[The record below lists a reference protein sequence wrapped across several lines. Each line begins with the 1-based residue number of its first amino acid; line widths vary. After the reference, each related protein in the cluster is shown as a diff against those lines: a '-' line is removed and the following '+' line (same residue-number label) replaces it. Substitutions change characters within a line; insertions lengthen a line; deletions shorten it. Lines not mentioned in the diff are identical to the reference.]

1 MSGRI
6 VMLAALVCLVATSVG
21 SCSDE
26 RITIPD
32 TEKREDSP
40 GGTIEYGRLHN
51 EILREYANRTHLF
64 RDRISRANA
73 VKLFI
78 RCSNTVFERNGM
90 DFTVDNRFVDSTLA
104 VFADIGEQCGFD
116 FFEPG
121 SDPEVAF
128 TYFERNGRLDTGG
141 IERVRN
147 CWKRTIYPDRAIE
160 FREPMPPGERD
171 GVYPVI
177 DIMEHSAEFWREY
190 YHQMDEYVARHPE
203 LQGWWDK
210 WKKRIREWALIGSDC
225 IGGLAGLGAG
235 PAAAIVG
242 AALGSIAFTF
252 AWPPY

>member
-6 VMLAALVCLVATSVG
+6 VMLAALVCLVATSVD

-32 TEKREDSP
+32 TAKRQDSP
-40 GGTIEYGRLHN
+40 VGTIEYGRLHN
-51 EILREYANRTHLF
+51 EILREYTNRTHLF

-78 RCSNTVFERNGM
+78 LCSNIVFERNGLE
-90 DFTVDNRFVDSTLA
+90 FTVDGRFVDGTLA
-104 VFADIGEQCGFD
+104 VFAGIEDRCGFD

-121 SDPEVAF
+121 SDPEAAF
-128 TYFERNGRLDTGG
+128 SYFERLGRFDACG
-141 IERVRN
+141 IEKVRN
-147 CWKRTIYPDRAIE
+147 FWKGITDPHGEIE
-160 FREPMPPGERD
+160 LREPTPPGEQD
-171 GVYPVI
+171 PVYPII
-177 DIMEHSAEFWREY
+177 DITEHSAEFWREY
-190 YHQMDEYVARHPE
+190 YHQMDEYVSRHPE

-210 WKKRIREWALIGSDC
+210 WKKRVREWALIGSDC

-235 PAAAIVG
+235 PAAAIAG
-242 AALGSIAFTF
+242 AALGSIAFTM